1 MIPAPLPKNEKERLD
16 VLYQYQ
22 ILDTEPE
29 PTFDELTQLAA
40 YICKTPIALISFLD
54 TDRQW
59 FKSRYGSMPFQ
70 TPRDIA
76 FCSYCILQNDLFIVP
91 NALEEERF
99 IHNPLVTSG
108 PQIRFYGGLPLI
120 TDEGFAIGSLCVL
133 DYMPRNLAAAQ
144 TESLKLI
151 GSQVMRHLNT
161 RRNLKALA
169 QAVENCMKAIQS

>member
-1 MIPAPLPKNEKERLD
+1 MIPAPLPENEKERLAT
-16 VLYQYQ
+16 LYEYQ

-29 PTFDELTQLAA
+29 PTFDELTELAA
-40 YICKTPIALISFLD
+40 YICKTPIALISLID

-59 FKSRYGSMPFQ
+59 FKSRYGPMPFQ

-91 NALEEERF
+91 NTLEDERF
-99 IHNPLVTSG
+99 IDNPLVTSE
-108 PQIRFYGGLPLI
+108 PQIRFYGGVPLI

-133 DYMPRNLAAAQ
+133 DFMQRNLAMSQ
-144 TESLKLI
+144 TESLKLV
-151 GSQVMRHLNT
+151 GRQVMRHFNT
-161 RRNLKALA
+161 RRNLTTLA